1 MSDTFNPKREEIER
15 DWYVVDAAGVTFGRL
30 CSAVARILTG
40 KNKPIWAPHV
50 DTGDFVVVI
59 NAEKVVLTGRKEEK
73 KIYYRHSTYP
83 GGLKS
88 ESAGELRNRRP
99 ERLIERGVRGML
111 PKNKL
116 GRKQYR
122 KLRVYPGASH
132 RHEAQKPQTISVA

>member
-1 MSDTFNPKREEIER
+1 MSDTFSPKRDEIER
-15 DWYVVDAAGVTFGRL
+15 DWYLVDAAGVTFGRL

-73 KIYYRHSTYP
+73 KVYYRHSTYP

-88 ESAGELRNRRP
+88 ETAGEVKNRRP

-116 GRKQYR
+116 GRKQFR

-132 RHEAQKPQTISVA
+132 RHQAQRPQTISVA

>member
-132 RHEAQKPQTISVA
+132 RHEAQKPRTISVA

>member
-116 GRKQYR
+116 GRKQFR

-132 RHEAQKPQTISVA
+132 RHQAQRPQTISVA

>member
-73 KIYYRHSTYP
+73 KIYYRHSTHP

-88 ESAGELRNRRP
+88 ETAGEVLARRP

-132 RHEAQKPQTISVA
+132 RHEAQKPQAISVA

>member
-1 MSDTFNPKREEIER
+1 MSATFNPKREEIER

-30 CSAVARILTG
+30 CTTVARILTG

-59 NAEKVVLTGRKEEK
+59 NAEQVVLTGRKEEK
-73 KIYYRHSTYP
+73 KIYYRHSTHP

-88 ESAGELRNRRP
+88 ETAGEMLNRRP

-111 PKNKL
+111 PKSKL
-116 GRKQYR
+116 GRKQFR

>member
-111 PKNKL
+111 PKSKL
-116 GRKQYR
+116 GRKQFR
-122 KLRVYPGASH
+122 KLRVYAGPEH
-132 RHEAQKPQTISVA
+132 RHQAQKPETVSVA